1 MADGPSFKEDK
12 MIRLLEESDIH
23 IIVNSFAEANWP
35 KPIALFEQYF
45 KEQIE
50 GKRFV
55 WVVYVTDRLAG
66 YITLKMKS
74 KYQPF
79 LDKNI
84 PEINDFNVLDPYR
97 RQGIGLQLLKAA
109 ELKAAETSD
118 VIGLGVGLYEGYGVA
133 QKLYIKQGYVP
144 DGLGITYNCAKVGY
158 GSNVT
163 LDDDLVLWLTKKLK

>member
-1 MADGPSFKEDK
+1 ME
-12 MIRLLEESDIH
+12 
-23 IIVNSFAEANWP
+23 
-35 KPIALFEQYF
+35 
-45 KEQIE
+45 
-50 GKRFV
+50 
-55 WVVYVTDRLAG
+55 
-66 YITLKMKS
+66 S

-84 PEINDFNVLDPYR
+84 PETNDFNVLPSYR
-97 RQGIGLQLLKAA
+97 RQGIGLQLLKAV

-144 DGLGITYNCAKVGY
+144 DGLGITYNCTKVGY